1 MGNIKRVQNGRNI
14 TIADER
20 VFDFVYRYAKHMAIM
35 EEVENNLSMLNQPYF
50 IVNDVHLLMTI
61 EMLNMNYQY
70 VQDRYEEMDN
80 DVQEEFQSNMQT
92 YRRRTLTLI
101 NFIQKWEKSTKELK
115 LAKQRWNAPR

>member
-35 EEVENNLSMLNQPYF
+35 EEVEHNLSMLNQPYF
-50 IVNDVHLLMTI
+50 IVNDVQLLMTI

-80 DVQEEFQSNMQT
+80 DVQGEFQSNMQT

-115 LAKQRWNAPR
+115 LAKQR